1 MAIMMK
7 IIIEQDEKGVGT
19 RIEASG
25 PCTELEAAQ
34 AAFIHQSII
43 AALETKKGF
52 KHLDTTICETKEIN
66 QSVNGENKNVH

>member
-1 MAIMMK
+1 MTITMQ

-43 AALETKKGF
+43 AALETKEGF
-52 KHLDTTICETKEIN
+52 KHLDTTICETKQIN
-66 QSVNGENKNVH
+66 QSVKGENKNVH

>member
-1 MAIMMK
+1 MAITMQ

-25 PCTELEAAQ
+25 PCTELEAAL

-43 AALETKKGF
+43 AALETKEGF
-52 KHLDTTICETKEIN
+52 KHLKTTVCETKEIT
-66 QSVNGENKNVH
+66 QSINGENKNVH

>member
-1 MAIMMK
+1 MAIVMK
-7 IIIEQDEKGVGT
+7 VLIEQDETGLGT

-43 AALETKKGF
+43 SALETKKGF
-52 KHLDTTICETKEIN
+52 KHIDTNICETKEIN
-66 QSVNGENKNVH
+66 QLVNGENKNVL